1 MNVLAAYVELE
12 HEIIVK
18 WSCPNVYSLPL
29 IYNTS

>member
-1 MNVLAAYVELE
+1 MNELAAYVELE
-12 HEIIVK
+12 NEIIVK

>member
-1 MNVLAAYVELE
+1 MNELAACVELE
-12 HEIIVK
+12 PEIIVK

>member
-1 MNVLAAYVELE
+1 MNDLAAYVELE
-12 HEIIVK
+12 HRIIVK